1 MKLADKILAVSL
13 KQETL
18 DVPEWDAKIGI
29 REMTVE
35 QRLKFGEDAKK
46 WPAVAMARLVI
57 ASTFDPAT
65 GKPIFEAAHHD
76 AIINMPGAVIDR
88 VVTEICR
95 ISGLGADAAEA
106 AEKN

>member
-1 MKLADKILAVSL
+1 MKLADKILAIKL
-13 KQETL
+13 KEETL
-18 DVPEWDAKIGI
+18 DVSEWDAKIGI

-57 ASTFDPAT
+57 ASTFDPSS

-76 AIINMPGAVIDR
+76 ALLAMPGGVIDK
-88 VVTEICR
+88 VVTAICTL
-95 ISGLGADAAEA
+95 SGLGADAAKDL
-106 AEKN
+106 EKN